1 MYLKALFFT
10 FKLSLIDFLGEHK
23 GTGVMM
29 SQYTCQDWEVLVV
42 EEARILHI
50 VHRLLTDSMADDF
63 DLMRKT
69 CGDTLKRSLLRSPID
84 LQVVKERFRR
94 SYTSTILGKE
104 ESRLFWRPSSQGF
117 YGFYT
122 FISRGEDNKGELVAE
137 IVVFCDEYPWMYD
150 TKNEVLIELRVYT
163 GDITLYGGV
172 RVGMSAEELRKLL
185 GSPDLETSDKWLYH
199 DGDKTVAIFSISD
212 GKVAKIRIGRYNIDP
227 KLQGNLM
234 RIMEER

>member
-1 MYLKALFFT
+1 MYLKFLFFT
-10 FKLSLIDFLGEHK
+10 FKLSLIDFSGEQK

-50 VHRLLTDSMADDF
+50 VHRHLTDSMADDF
-63 DLMRKT
+63 NLMCKT

-94 SYTSTILGKE
+94 SYLSGILVKE
-104 ESRLFWRPSSQGF
+104 KSRLFWRPSSQGF
-117 YGFYT
+117 YGRYT
-122 FISRGEDNKGELVAE
+122 LFSMGEDDEVEVAAE

-172 RVGMSAEELRKLL
+172 HVGMSAEKLRKIL
-185 GSPDLETSDKWLYH
+185 GIPDLETSDKWLYH

-212 GKVAKIRIGRYNIDP
+212 GKVAEIRIGRYNIDP
-227 KLQGNLM
+227 KLRGNLM
-234 RIMEER
+234 RIMEEK

>member
-10 FKLSLIDFLGEHK
+10 FKLSLIDFSGEHK

-50 VHRLLTDSMADDF
+50 VHRHLTDSMADDF
-63 DLMRKT
+63 DLMRRT

-94 SYTSTILGKE
+94 SYLSGILVKE
-104 ESRLFWRPSSQGF
+104 KSRLFWRPSSQGF
-117 YGFYT
+117 YGRYT
-122 FISRGEDNKGELVAE
+122 LFSMGEDDEVEVAAE

-172 RVGMSAEELRKLL
+172 HVGMSAEKLRKIL
-185 GSPDLETSDKWLYH
+185 GIPDLETSDKWLYH

-212 GKVAKIRIGRYNIDP
+212 GKVAEIRIGRYNIDP
-227 KLQGNLM
+227 KLRGNLM
-234 RIMEER
+234 RIMEEK

>member
-10 FKLSLIDFLGEHK
+10 FKLSLINFLGEHK
-23 GTGVMM
+23 RTGVIIF
-29 SQYTCQDWEVLVV
+29 QYTCKDWEVHVV
-42 EEARILHI
+42 EEVRILHI
-50 VHRLLTDSMADDF
+50 VHSLLTDSIADDF

-94 SYTSTILGKE
+94 SYLSGILVKE
-104 ESRLFWRPSSQGF
+104 KSRLFWRPSSQGF

-122 FISRGEDNKGELVAE
+122 FISRGEDNKGELATE

-163 GDITLYGGV
+163 GDITLHGGV
-172 RVGMSAEELRKLL
+172 RVGMSAGELRKLL

-212 GKVAKIRIGRYNIDP
+212 GKVVKIRIGRYNIDP
-227 KLQGNLM
+227 KLRGNLM

>member
-1 MYLKALFFT
+1 MYLKALLFT
-10 FKLSLIDFLGEHK
+10 FKLSLINFLGEHK
-23 GTGVMM
+23 GTGAMM

-42 EEARILHI
+42 EEVRILHI

-94 SYTSTILGKE
+94 SYLSGILVKE
-104 ESRLFWRPSSQGF
+104 KSRLFWRPSSQGF
-117 YGFYT
+117 YGRYT
-122 FISRGEDNKGELVAE
+122 LFSMGKDDEVEVAAE

-150 TKNEVLIELRVYT
+150 TKNEILIELRVYT

-172 RVGMSAEELRKLL
+172 RVGMSAEKLRKLL

-212 GKVAKIRIGRYNIDP
+212 GKVVKIRIGRYNIDP

-234 RIMEER
+234 RIMEEK

>member
-50 VHRLLTDSMADDF
+50 VHRLLTDSIADDF
-63 DLMRKT
+63 DLMRRT

-84 LQVVKERFRR
+84 LQDVKERFRR

-117 YGFYT
+117 YGFY
-122 FISRGEDNKGELVAE
+122 N
-137 IVVFCDEYPWMYD
+137 EYPWMYD
-150 TKNEVLIELRVYT
+150 TKNEVLIEMRVYT

-172 RVGMSAEELRKLL
+172 RVGMSAEKLRKLL

-212 GKVAKIRIGRYNIDP
+212 GKVAEIRIGRYNIDP
-227 KLQGNLM
+227 KLRGNLM

>member
-1 MYLKALFFT
+1 
-10 FKLSLIDFLGEHK
+10 
-23 GTGVMM
+23 MM
-29 SQYTCQDWEVLVV
+29 FQYTCQDWEVLVV

-69 CGDTLKRSLLRSPID
+69 CGDTLKRNLLRSPID

-94 SYTSTILGKE
+94 GYTSTILGKE
-104 ESRLFWRPSSQGF
+104 ESRLFWRPSSRGF

-122 FISRGEDNKGELVAE
+122 FISKGEGNKVELAAE

-172 RVGMSAEELRKLL
+172 RVGMSAGELKKLL

-199 DGDKTVAIFSISD
+199 DGDKTVAVFAISD
-212 GKVAKIRIGRYNIDP
+212 GRVAEIRIGRYNIAP
-227 KLQGNLM
+227 KFRGNLM